1 MKHGKKLKKILNLL
15 EEPVILISNFIW
27 KETKS
32 AIYAGLSNYSRVKF
46 YGYFI
51 ILKQKLAEEK
61 LCEENENN
69 ELHA

>member
-1 MKHGKKLKKILNLL
+1 MKPGKKLKNILNLL
-15 EEPVILISNFIW
+15 EETVRLICNFIW

-32 AIYAGLSNYSRVKF
+32 ATYAGLSNYSRVKF

-51 ILKQKLAEEK
+51 ILKQNLAEEK
-61 LCEENENN
+61 LCEENENK

>member
-15 EEPVILISNFIW
+15 EEPVILIANFIW

-46 YGYFI
+46 YGYFMI
-51 ILKQKLAEEK
+51 NIETKTSRGKIMRGK
-61 LCEENENN
+61 RK
-69 ELHA
+69 